1 MDPVQDTTPS
11 VIDTERM
18 VVGGASL
25 GHEPS
30 GRVVLVDGALPAERV
45 SVRVTDERP
54 RMVMSEVDQ
63 VLSASPIRIEA
74 PCAELHRGCGGCDL
88 QHAEPAAQPG
98 LKADVV
104 ADSLAR
110 SVRAGRLSDVAIVA
124 GPALEPWGYRSTVRC
139 AVTDGRLGF
148 HRRRSDEVLAVES
161 CLVAAA
167 PIHDVLVH
175 SRFPGASEVTIRAGV
190 RTGELLVVVDPHV
203 SDDAVVASGVRVV
216 GDDELQSGRR
226 AWFHEVVDG
235 HRLRISARSFFQS
248 GPVGAEALIDAVR
261 RGLGPIDGSTRFAD
275 LYGGIGLFAVA
286 LGSERPVLVER
297 SASSIAD
304 ARVNLADRD
313 ATIVRSS
320 VERWTPQP
328 MDAVVADPAR
338 AGLGRAGVAAVA
350 ATGAERVALVSC
362 DVASLVRDLE
372 LLAAAG
378 YRATGIEVVDMFPNT
393 HHVEAVTALVRT

>member
-1 MDPVQDTTPS
+1 MDPVDSSSPL
-11 VIDTERM
+11 VIDTERL
-18 VVGGASL
+18 VAGGAAL

-30 GRVVLVDGALPAERV
+30 GRVVLVDGALPNERV
-45 SVRVTDERP
+45 SVHVLDERP
-54 RMVMSEVDQ
+54 RMVTAEVDA
-63 VLSASPIRIEA
+63 VLSASPARIEA

-88 QHAEPAAQPG
+88 QHAEPSAQPE
-98 LKADVV
+98 LKAGIV

-110 SVRAGRLSDVAIVA
+110 SVRAGRLADIPIVA
-124 GPALEPWGYRSTVRC
+124 GPALDPWGYRTTVRC

-148 HRRRSDEVLAVES
+148 HRRRSDDVLAVAG
-161 CLVAAA
+161 CPVAAE
-167 PIHDVLVH
+167 PIQEVLRTG
-175 SRFPGASEVTIRAGV
+175 RFPGASEVTVRAGV
-190 RTGELLVVVDPHV
+190 RTGELLVVVDPSA
-203 SDDAVVASGVRVV
+203 SDDAIVAHGVRVI
-216 GDDELQSGRR
+216 GDDELRAGRR

-248 GPVGAEALIDAVR
+248 GPVGAEALIAAVR
-261 RGLGPIDGSTRFAD
+261 RGLGPIDESTRLAD

-286 LGSERPVLVER
+286 LGTQRPVLVER

-320 VERWTPQP
+320 VERWSPKQ
-328 MDAVVADPAR
+328 MDVVVADPAR
-338 AGLGRAGVAAVA
+338 AGLGRDGVAVVA
-350 ATGAERVALVSC
+350 DTHAEQIALVSC
-362 DVASLVRDLE
+362 DVASLVRDVE

-393 HHVEAVTALVRT
+393 HHVEAVTSLVRA